1 MFYNLWITQKKL
13 HKIDEIANTCIHE
26 WDKTKIVTV
35 RWSKFSILCKT
46 LWCNNNKIIS
56 VKNNFK
62 NCHWR
67 YIYIYTIK
75 SIVSELIIKASP
87 VEIVQLQFYF
97 RPFSESGTV
106 FFWRVPKFCFA
117 LLWQSLNCMRRRSYR
132 RQTPSVSCDTS
143 KLRPNLPMMQMD
155 L

>member
-1 MFYNLWITQKKL
+1 MHGSAVIFKEILFFLSYGKWQILPKHLPVILNHFLGVFFINFSKKQNL
-13 HKIDEIANTCIHE
+13 
-26 WDKTKIVTV
+26 
-35 RWSKFSILCKT
+35 
-46 LWCNNNKIIS
+46 
-56 VKNNFK
+56 K

-67 YIYIYTIK
+67 YINTIK
-75 SIVSELIIKASP
+75 SIVSELILSCII
-87 VEIVQLQFYF
+87 EIVQLQFYF

-106 FFWRVPKFCFA
+106 FYWRVPKFCFA

-132 RQTPSVSCDTS
+132 KQTPSVSCDTS